1 MVGVFV
7 DVHAWEVGYVVGG
20 CNVAIMYLLYWTWQ
34 IWSVLP
40 ECRNCGVYEQCWLCM
55 VCMVLW
61 YMVCMVCWSLSYVV
75 KLYCFI
81 AAEHGRYGSMEDSGV
96 SNAEYLVHLVHMNR
110 LHACRVLWG
119 VYTCQ
124 LEWHKMQGWCESVLV
139 SFPSSLVGFHPYMC
153 LFSFR
158 KPFCDLF
165 LLFFC
170 IIV

>member
-1 MVGVFV
+1 M
-7 DVHAWEVGYVVGG
+7 
-20 CNVAIMYLLYWTWQ
+20 
-34 IWSVLP
+34 P

-81 AAEHGRYGSMEDSGV
+81 AAQHGRYGSMEDSGV

-119 VYTCQ
+119 VYTVNLNGTRCRDGV
-124 LEWHKMQGWCESVLV
+124 KVFWCHSHLV
-139 SFPSSLVGFHPYMC
+139 WLVFLGFHPYRH

-158 KPFCDLF
+158 KFFVTCSCCFF
-165 LLFFC
+165 LCVFC
-170 IIV
+170 IVV